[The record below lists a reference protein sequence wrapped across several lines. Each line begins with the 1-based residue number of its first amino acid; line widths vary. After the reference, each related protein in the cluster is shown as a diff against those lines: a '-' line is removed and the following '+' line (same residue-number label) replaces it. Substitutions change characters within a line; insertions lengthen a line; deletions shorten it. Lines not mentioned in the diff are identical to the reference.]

1 MQLKGGLADRT
12 RWSAIGTCPIEKAM
26 HVVGSR
32 NAMVIMREAMYGT
45 TRFDDF
51 AERVGMSPATTSSNL
66 KLLTQSGLL
75 ERRPYQEAGARTRDE
90 YVLTEAGIDLM
101 PVILGLFDW
110 GSKYA
115 SDAVGVEFVHA
126 DCGAQ
131 VDVQVSCDA
140 GHHVTQDQIQVRAR
154 RPQPKESDR

>member
-1 MQLKGGLADRT
+1 MQLKGGLADRS

-32 NAMVIMREAMYGT
+32 NAMVVMREALYGT

-66 KLLTQSGLL
+66 KLLTQAGLL

-90 YVLTEAGIDLM
+90 YVLTPAGTDLM

-110 GSKYA
+110 GSRYA
-115 SDAVGVEFVHA
+115 SGASEMEFVHA
-126 DCGAQ
+126 DCGEP
-131 VDVQVSCDA
+131 VDVRVTCEA
-140 GHHVTQDQIQVRAR
+140 GHELTQDQIQMRVR
-154 RPQPKESDR
+154 RPHRKESGR

>member
-1 MQLKGGLADRT
+1 MQLKGGLADRS

-32 NAMVIMREAMYGT
+32 NAMVVMREAMYGT

-66 KLLTQSGLL
+66 KLLTQAGLL

-90 YVLTEAGIDLM
+90 YVLTPAGTDLM

-110 GSKYA
+110 GRRYA
-115 SDAVGVEFVHA
+115 SGASDLEFVHA
-126 DCGAQ
+126 DCGEPIE
-131 VDVQVSCDA
+131 VHVTCEA
-140 GHHVTQDQIQVRAR
+140 GHELTQDHIQMRVR
-154 RPQPKESDR
+154 RPHRKDSSR

>member
-1 MQLKGGLADRT
+1 
-12 RWSAIGTCPIEKAM
+12 M

-66 KLLTQSGLL
+66 RMLTDAGLL
-75 ERRPYQEAGARTRDE
+75 VRQPYQDAGARTRDE
-90 YVLTEAGIDLM
+90 YVLSDAGTDLM
-101 PVILGLFDW
+101 PVILGLFEW

-115 SDAVGVEFVHA
+115 TNAVGVEFVHA
-126 DCGAQ
+126 DCGEP
-131 VDVQVSCDA
+131 VDVQVTCDA
-140 GHHVTQDQIQVRAR
+140 GHRLTQDQIQVRVR
-154 RPQPKESDR
+154 RPHQKGTSR

>member
-1 MQLKGGLADRT
+1 MQLKGGLADRS

-66 KLLTQSGLL
+66 KLLREAGLL

-90 YVLTEAGIDLM
+90 YVLTQAGTDLM

-115 SDAVGVEFVHA
+115 TNAAEVEFVHV
-126 DCGAQ
+126 DCGEP
-131 VDVQVSCDA
+131 VDVQVTCDA
-140 GHHVTQDQIQVRAR
+140 GHRLTQDQIQVRVR
-154 RPQPKESDR
+154 RPRGSGR

>member
-1 MQLKGGLADRT
+1 MQLKGGLADRS
-12 RWSAIGTCPIEKAM
+12 RWSAIGTCPIEHAM

-66 KLLTQSGLL
+66 RLLTEAGLFV
-75 ERRPYQEAGARTRDE
+75 RQPYQDAGARTRDE
-90 YVLTEAGIDLM
+90 YVLSQAGTDLM

-110 GSKYA
+110 GSRYA
-115 SDAVGVEFVHA
+115 SGATDVEFVHV
-126 DCGAQ
+126 DCGKP
-131 VDVQVSCDA
+131 VDV
-140 GHHVTQDQIQVRAR
+140 HVTC
-154 RPQPKESDR
+154 E

>member
-45 TRFDDF
+45 SRFDDF

-66 KLLTQSGLL
+66 KLLTQAGLL
-75 ERRPYQEAGARTRDE
+75 ERRPYQEAGTRTRDE
-90 YVLTEAGIDLM
+90 YVLTEAGTDLM
-101 PVILGLFDW
+101 PVVLGLFEW

-115 SDAVGVEFVHA
+115 ADAVGVEFVHA
-126 DCGAQ
+126 DCGEP
-131 VDVQVSCDA
+131 VDVHVTCAA
-140 GHHVTQDQIQVRAR
+140 GHELNQDQIQVRVR
-154 RPQPKESDR
+154 R